1 MEASYILG
9 AWDKKSIARKVE
21 PSSLPSEEG
30 VFFQESKGEVVPEDV
45 NSESV
50 GSCCW
55 EDYSILTSEK
65 SACYTGKSSGCNS
78 LEPSELWGLAN
89 HCDTA

>member
-1 MEASYILG
+1 MRQ
-9 AWDKKSIARKVE
+9 KSIARKVE

-30 VFFQESKGEVVPEDV
+30 VFFHKREGEIVPEDV

-55 EDYSILTSEK
+55 EDYSTLTLEK
-65 SACYTGKSSGCNS
+65 AACYIGKSSGRHS
-78 LEPSELWGLAN
+78 IEPS
-89 HCDTA
+89 